1 MDDSWKLTLR
11 VFDWQSMDSNHL
23 DRKKAWLQKKIV
35 HLSYSH
41 FLSLTLTFCLS
52 PSLTLSTSHFRS
64 LTPFMQLCSSRRCHL
79 GSSKQLRHN
88 KCILRLRGHHWLWH
102 QIQIQICTNTRPNM
116 IETHHWV
123 CRDAFDRGKAKTFI
137 DHLNGVLLDTDG
149 VSIDTDIVFQDDS
162 IILTSNDCQ
171 QSS

>member
-1 MDDSWKLTLR
+1 MDDSWKLTLS

-41 FLSLTLTFCLS
+41 FLSISLS
-52 PSLTLSTSHFRS
+52 YSLNFSLSVSHSLHAVVFQPQVPPWQFQTAEAQQVYS
-64 LTPFMQLCSSRRCHL
+64 LAAWPPLTPTS
-79 GSSKQLRHN
+79 N
-88 KCILRLRGHHWLWH
+88 
-102 QIQIQICTNTRPNM
+102 TNTDIYKYKTKYDRNTPLNRKA
-116 IETHHWV
+116 
-123 CRDAFDRGKAKTFI
+123 CRDAFKREKAKTFI
-137 DHLNGVLLDTDG
+137 GHLNGVLL
-149 VSIDTDIVFQDDS
+149 DTDIVFQDDS

>member
-1 MDDSWKLTLR
+1 
-11 VFDWQSMDSNHL
+11 MDSNHL

-52 PSLTLSTSHFRS
+52 PSLTLSTSHFLS
-64 LTPFMQLCSSRRCHL
+64 LTPFMQLCSSLSRRCHL
-79 GSSKQLRHN
+79 GSSKQLRHITSVFSGCVATIDSDI
-88 KCILRLRGHHWLWH
+88 KHKYKYKYKYKTKYDR
-102 QIQIQICTNTRPNM
+102 NTPLSRKA
-116 IETHHWV
+116 
-123 CRDAFDRGKAKTFI
+123 CRDAFKREKAKTFF

-162 IILTSNDCQ
+162 INLTSNDCQ

>member
-52 PSLTLSTSHFRS
+52 PSLTLSTSHFLS
-64 LTPFMQLCSSRRCHL
+64 LTPFMQLCSSLSRRCHL

-88 KCILRLRGHHWLWH
+88 KCILWLRGHHWLRH
-102 QIQIQICTNTRPNM
+102 QIQIQICTNTGKIQTADTLPIRWSHCVWRP
-116 IETHHWV
+116 
-123 CRDAFDRGKAKTFI
+123 CLR
-137 DHLNGVLLDTDG
+137 
-149 VSIDTDIVFQDDS
+149 DS
-162 IILTSNDCQ
+162 ICNHCGY
-171 QSS
+171 SSSWVRFITIFGS

>member
-52 PSLTLSTSHFRS
+52 PSLISQLLTFCLSHSPRPLSPSLSFFFFFYLFLSFPLPLAPSPLNPLPLSPLYLSHPLSLLLSLSLSFTLSFLSLHPSLFISICFSLPRPSLCLSRS
-64 LTPFMQLCSSRRCHL
+64 L
-79 GSSKQLRHN
+79 
-88 KCILRLRGHHWLWH
+88 RLSLSLFWQHFSTCLH
-102 QIQIQICTNTRPNM
+102 P
-116 IETHHWV
+116 
-123 CRDAFDRGKAKTFI
+123 
-137 DHLNGVLLDTDG
+137 
-149 VSIDTDIVFQDDS
+149 
-162 IILTSNDCQ
+162 
-171 QSS
+171 